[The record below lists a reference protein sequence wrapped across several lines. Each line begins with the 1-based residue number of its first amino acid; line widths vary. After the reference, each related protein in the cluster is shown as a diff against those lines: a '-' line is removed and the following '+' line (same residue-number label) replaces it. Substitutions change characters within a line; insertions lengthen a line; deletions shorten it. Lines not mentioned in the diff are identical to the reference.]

1 MLGWFLLPN
10 GKRDHVRKEAYSM
23 KKMLCLIAVL
33 ALAISMFVPAFAA
46 EDDFVP
52 SISYKDGPTIDEAE
66 MNGGRMEDCLVVTS
80 LKAAAE
86 KTTDIPQEVRDL
98 LLDVYDKLLK
108 GELTIPMPEDYIV
121 RELVDI
127 SWEETT
133 CIQPG
138 HTHEEELKQEGV
150 AIKIQFDLSIK
161 PENELLVFAYHN
173 GQWDPVEIVKVNEDG
188 SVICLFEHFCPVA
201 FCVKNEKNTDPTS
214 DLSAENLLLWIVML
228 SVSTAAVVVMSVNRR
243 KFVR

>member
-1 MLGWFLLPN
+1 
-10 GKRDHVRKEAYSM
+10 M

-66 MNGGRMEDCLVVTS
+66 MNGGRIEDCLVVTS

-86 KTTDIPQEVRDL
+86 KTTDISQENRDL

-108 GELTIPMPEDYIV
+108 GELAIPMPEDYIV

-127 SWEETT
+127 SWEELG
-133 CIQPG
+133 CIQDG
-138 HTHEEELKQEGV
+138 HPHEDELQKEGV
-150 AIKIQFDLSIK
+150 AVKIHFDLDIK
-161 PENELLVFAYHN
+161 TEDELMIYAYHD
-173 GQWDPVEIVKVNEDG
+173 GKWDEVQILELTEDG
-188 SVICLFEHFCPVA
+188 NAVCLFEHFCPVA
-201 FCVKNEKNTDPTS
+201 FCVKNEKNIDPTG

-228 SVSTAAVVVMSVNRR
+228 SVSTAAVVVMFANRR

>member
-1 MLGWFLLPN
+1 MPN
-10 GKRDHVRKEAYSM
+10 GKRDPARKEACIM
-23 KKMLCLIAVL
+23 EKMLCLIAVL

-52 SISYKDGPTIDEAE
+52 SISYKDGPTIVEAE

-86 KTTDIPQEVRDL
+86 KTTDISQEDRDL

-108 GELTIPMPEDYIV
+108 GELAIPMPEDYIV

-127 SWEETT
+127 SWGETT

-138 HTHEEELKQEGV
+138 HSHEEELKQDGV
-150 AIKIQFDLSIK
+150 AVKIQFDLDIK
-161 PENELLVFAYHN
+161 PEDELKIYAYHD
-173 GQWDPVEIVKVNEDG
+173 GKWDEVQILELTEDG
-188 SVICLFEHFCPVA
+188 NAVCLFEHFCPVA
-201 FCVKNEKNTDPTS
+201 FCVKNEKNIDPTG
-214 DLSAENLLLWIVML
+214 DISAENLLLWIVML
-228 SVSTAAVVVMSVNRR
+228 SVSTAAVVVMFANRR

>member
-1 MLGWFLLPN
+1 
-10 GKRDHVRKEAYSM
+10 
-23 KKMLCLIAVL
+23 
-33 ALAISMFVPAFAA
+33 
-46 EDDFVP
+46 
-52 SISYKDGPTIDEAE
+52 

-86 KTTDIPQEVRDL
+86 KTTDISQEDRDL

-108 GELTIPMPEDYIV
+108 GELAIPMPEDYIV

-138 HTHEEELKQEGV
+138 HSHEEDLKQDGV
-150 AIKIQFDLSIK
+150 AVKIQFDLDIK
-161 PENELLVFAYHN
+161 PEDELKIYAYHD
-173 GQWDPVEIVKVNEDG
+173 GKWDEVQILELTEDG
-188 SVICLFEHFCPVA
+188 TAVCLFEHFCPVA
-201 FCVKNEKNTDPTS
+201 FCVKNEKNIDPTG
-214 DLSAENLLLWIVML
+214 DLSAESLLLWIVML
-228 SVSTAAVVVMSVNRR
+228 SVSTAAVVVMFANRR